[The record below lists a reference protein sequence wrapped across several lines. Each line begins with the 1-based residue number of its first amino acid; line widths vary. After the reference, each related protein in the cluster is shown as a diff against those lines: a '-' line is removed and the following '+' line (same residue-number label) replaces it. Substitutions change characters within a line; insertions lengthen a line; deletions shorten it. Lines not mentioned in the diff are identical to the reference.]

1 MGFKLFMV
9 GATRKPG
16 CFGAP
21 GENDR
26 AGAAAL
32 ARQLT
37 ATDHVYMGEVPLPET
52 LYPGD
57 GELFV
62 GAYADGVLV
71 SHAGMAGLLVDNGD
85 ARPPRGVRAD
95 ARRTLLELAP
105 GGEVLAMVLHSV
117 VDWWGFAS
125 YADGDLRRMAAG
137 SADDGVFIDTGTPL
151 PEERPM
157 LAGATLA
164 RLDEEGEG
172 EELVLAVS
180 ARLFGRGIDALEEPV
195 PMLSHYRRPPRGPVA
210 ALKKLF
216 GC

>member
-1 MGFKLFMV
+1 
-9 GATRKPG
+9 
-16 CFGAP
+16 
-21 GENDR
+21 
-26 AGAAAL
+26 
-32 ARQLT
+32 
-37 ATDHVYMGEVPLPET
+37 
-52 LYPGD
+52 
-57 GELFV
+57 
-62 GAYADGVLV
+62 
-71 SHAGMAGLLVDNGD
+71 
-85 ARPPRGVRAD
+85 VRAD
-95 ARRTLLELAP
+95 ARQTLLGLAP

-117 VDWWGFAS
+117 VDLWGFAS

-180 ARLFGRGIDALEEPV
+180 ARLFGRGIDALEKPGA
-195 PMLSHYRRPPRGPVA
+195 MLSHYHRPPRGPVA

-216 GC
+216 GR